1 MPNQTR
7 ATESDEVGLG
17 PRAPGCLSESTSTE
31 LDPEFLMELATPGAV
46 VEDLVARTEVEKRE
60 QTGDEGGAAHFG
72 G

>member
-1 MPNQTR
+1 
-7 ATESDEVGLG
+7 
-17 PRAPGCLSESTSTE
+17 
-31 LDPEFLMELATPGAV
+31 MELATPGAV